1 VYFFTPIY
9 ASNNR
14 FGNDWLTG
22 DNDHID
28 HTGGVTNRSAD
39 LLTFD

>member
-1 VYFFTPIY
+1 MYFFTPIY

-28 HTGGVTNRSAD
+28 HIGGVTNRSAD